1 MNNIS
6 TPVSP
11 ARRVILGLAL
21 IFALAAFTVGGCVT
35 SNDVFVDRFVTNT
48 VTNIETNT
56 VTNTNTNTV
65 TNVITNTDRVIVTN
79 TVTNVITNT
88 DRVIVKVTNTVFIES
103 LDNRHLTNTLFI
115 NEMTELQITL
125 PLGEEVEDSNTITL
139 RLLSDPSPSAQL
151 GADYT
156 LEHGYGGQEPI
167 TSLSSPRE
175 LTPTG
180 EGFAVFLFDVPI
192 VFDPNIRSATLEFTA
207 ANGEYLRYTIQVD
220 STLRWSRGDGTP
232 SDPYIVTNVFQL
244 QWISNDLAASYRLGS
259 DIDASFT
266 RLWNGGRGFVPL
278 GYDSFDA
285 PEGFTSF
292 SGEFSGDNYSISH
305 LYIDNTNSGNN
316 NNDAALFISVT
327 NREGSIRDV
336 HFVSPSLTSTV
347 GNVATVAITTHIA
360 LLSNVTVNEAQ
371 LVGHLNIAGL
381 VVRFLAKNADAADG
395 YESYF
400 TTDFDP
406 SRVISCSVQNSL
418 IRDRVG
424 AASGEI
430 AGLFNRTSDTAGSG
444 EANFSHH
451 YQVLLSNCYVLNT
464 SLISYS
470 ERGKDIGGF
479 ISTANHLSI
488 THSCVDTLTAIVSS
502 DDAIGIFVFR
512 SIAAVAIDGG
522 IRQYRTRPFIRSCFA
537 NNIFSYGN
545 EIGLFVY
552 QNNNSLAISDCYLN
566 NQLGG
571 IVARGENGL
580 SILGDLNVGTSD
592 GGYLYTSYVSNFLL
606 VNSPTSDH
614 PIFPGSG
621 FAFYNTNNNFTN
633 VLLGFSSEQLSDIAD
648 DNRIT
653 NADAFVMH
661 LVWAAPELVTPTD
674 SPLELNNDFFGH
686 PTAKIVSSPIL
697 KDIYDVVSVAESQLT
712 VNSNNVVTRAGGEAA
727 NQGYSD
733 IFNGFSTSVWD
744 FGGEGEFPVLK
755 NMPEPFTPTYQRRNN

>member
-35 SNDVFVDRFVTNT
+35 SNDVFVDRFITNT

-56 VTNTNTNTV
+56 VTNIETNTV
-65 TNVITNTDRVIVTN
+65 ISNRII
-79 TVTNVITNT
+79 
-88 DRVIVKVTNTVFIES
+88 KVTNTVFIES

-125 PLGEEVEDSNTITL
+125 PLGEEVEDPNTITL

-175 LTPTG
+175 LTPTE

-259 DIDASFT
+259 DIDASST

-278 GYDSFDA
+278 GYASFDA
-285 PEGFTSF
+285 PAGFTSF
-292 SGEFSGDNYSISH
+292 SGEFSGDNYTISH
-305 LYIDNTNSGNN
+305 LYINNTNTDANN
-316 NNDAALFISVT
+316 LHAALFISVT

-336 HFVSPSLTSTV
+336 HFVSPSLTSA
-347 GNVATVAITTHIA
+347 GGDVATVAITTYIA
-360 LLSNVTVNEAQ
+360 LLSNVTVSEAQ
-371 LVGHLNIAGL
+371 LVGNRNIAGL
-381 VVRFLAKNADAADG
+381 VVRFVAKNADAANS
-395 YESYF
+395 YASYF
-400 TTDFDP
+400 TTNFDP
-406 SRVISCSVQNSL
+406 SRAISCSVQNSFL
-418 IRDRVG
+418 RDRVG
-424 AASGEI
+424 AGNGEM
-430 AGLFNRTSDTAGSG
+430 AGLFAQTSDTAGFG

-470 ERGKDIGGF
+470 EENKQIGGF
-479 ISTANHLSI
+479 ISTATHLSI
-488 THSCVDTLTAIVSS
+488 THSCVDTLTATVNSS
-502 DDAIGIFVFR
+502 GNSSIGIFVFR
-512 SIAAVAIDGG
+512 TISGPIALDNGFQ
-522 IRQYRTRPFIRSCFA
+522 QYRTRPFIRSCFA

-545 EIGLFVY
+545 QIGLFVY

-571 IVARGENGL
+571 IVAQGENGL
-580 SILGDLNVGTSD
+580 RILGDLNAGASD
-592 GGYLYTSYVSNFLL
+592 SGYFHTPYVSNFLL

-621 FAFYNTNNNFTN
+621 FTFYNTNNDFTN
-633 VLLGFSSEQLSDIAD
+633 VLLGFSSERLSDIAD

-661 LVWAAPELVTPTD
+661 FIWATPELVTPTRTIPIE
-674 SPLELNNDFFGH
+674 SRDFFRH
-686 PTAKIVSSPIL
+686 PTAKVVDFPSSPDGISAL
-697 KDIYDVVSVAESQLT
+697 YDVLGVAESDLT
-712 VNSNNVVTRAGGEAA
+712 VDSNNMVTDAGGKAA
-727 NQGYSD
+727 IRGFSD

-755 NMPEPFTPTYQRRNN
+755 NMPEPFTPMYQRRNN

>member
-1 MNNIS
+1 MINIS

-11 ARRVILGLAL
+11 THRVILGLAL

-35 SNDVFVDRFVTNT
+35 SNDVFVDRFITNNVTNT

-56 VTNTNTNTV
+56 VTNT
-65 TNVITNTDRVIVTN
+65 VISNRI
-79 TVTNVITNT
+79 I
-88 DRVIVKVTNTVFIES
+88 KVTNTVFIES

-115 NEMTELQITL
+115 NEMTELQIAL

-175 LTPTG
+175 LTPTE

-220 STLRWSRGDGTP
+220 STLRWSRGNGTP

-278 GYDSFDA
+278 GYASFDA
-285 PEGFTSF
+285 PAGFTSF
-292 SGEFSGDNYSISH
+292 SGEFSGDNYTISH
-305 LYIDNTNSGNN
+305 LYINNTNTDANN
-316 NNDAALFISVT
+316 LHAALFISVT

-336 HFVSPSLTSTV
+336 HFVSPSLTSAG

-360 LLSNVTVNEAQ
+360 LMSNVTVTDAQ
-371 LVGHLNIAGL
+371 LVGDDNVAGL
-381 VVRFLAKNADAADG
+381 VVNFFAKNADAADG
-395 YESYF
+395 YASYF
-400 TTDFDP
+400 TTNFDP

-424 AASGEI
+424 ASSGEI
-430 AGLFNRTSDTAGSG
+430 AGLFTRTSDIIISG
-444 EANFSHH
+444 GANFSYH

-502 DDAIGIFVFR
+502 DDVIGIFVFR

-545 EIGLFVY
+545 KIGLFVY

-571 IVARGENGL
+571 IVAQGENGL
-580 SILGDLNVGTSD
+580 RILGVRNVRTDND
-592 GGYLYTSYVSNFLL
+592 GYIHTPYVSNFLL
-606 VNSPTSDH
+606 VNAPTSDH
-614 PIFPGSG
+614 PIFPGSE
-621 FAFYNTNNNFTN
+621 FTFYNTNNDFTN
-633 VLLGFSSEQLSDIAD
+633 VLLGFSSEQLINEANNN
-648 DNRIT
+648 NRIT
-653 NADAFVMH
+653 NADA
-661 LVWAAPELVTPTD
+661 L
-674 SPLELNNDFFGH
+674 SC
-686 PTAKIVSSPIL
+686 IL
-697 KDIYDVVSVAESQLT
+697 YGQLQ
-712 VNSNNVVTRAGGEAA
+712 N
-727 NQGYSD
+727 
-733 IFNGFSTSVWD
+733 
-744 FGGEGEFPVLK
+744 
-755 NMPEPFTPTYQRRNN
+755 